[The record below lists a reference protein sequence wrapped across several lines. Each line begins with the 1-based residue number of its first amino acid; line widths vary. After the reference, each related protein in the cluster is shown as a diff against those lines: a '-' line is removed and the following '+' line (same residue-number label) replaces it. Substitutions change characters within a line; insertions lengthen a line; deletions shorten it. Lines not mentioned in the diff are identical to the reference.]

1 MSIRLL
7 LVDDHK
13 LFRTS
18 LAHLLETEAEF
29 QVVADCE
36 SAEVAA
42 DVLDREAVDLILL
55 DFDLGSQTGLD
66 VIRELRSAGRQ
77 ARVFLVTAGIS
88 DEDLLQALGAGVCG
102 VFLKHSSPDQLI
114 DVIRKVMAG
123 ETWIDPR
130 CLTSLSQA
138 VAKNGAAGSDRRQFS
153 ARERQVLK
161 GVLDG
166 LSNKE
171 IAAQLDLSE
180 ASIKS
185 ALQQLFI
192 KTGVRTRSQLVRVA
206 LEEYPE
212 TWREL

>member
-1 MSIRLL
+1 
-7 LVDDHK
+7 
-13 LFRTS
+13 
-18 LAHLLETEAEF
+18 
-29 QVVADCE
+29 VADCE
-36 SAEVAA
+36 SAQAA
-42 DVLDREAVDLILL
+42 ASVLDREPVDLILL
-55 DFDLGSQTGLD
+55 DFDLGTQTGLD
-66 VIRELRSAGRQ
+66 VIRELRSAGKQ
-77 ARVFLVTAGIS
+77 ARIFLVTAGIS
-88 DEDLLQALGAGVCG
+88 DEDLLHALGAGVCG
-102 VFLKHSSPDQLI
+102 VFLKHSSPEQLI
-114 DVIRKVMAG
+114 EVIRKVMAG

-130 CLTSLSQA
+130 CLSSLSQA
-138 VAKNGAAGSDRRQFS
+138 VAKNAAPGADRRQLS
-153 ARERQVLK
+153 TRERQVLK